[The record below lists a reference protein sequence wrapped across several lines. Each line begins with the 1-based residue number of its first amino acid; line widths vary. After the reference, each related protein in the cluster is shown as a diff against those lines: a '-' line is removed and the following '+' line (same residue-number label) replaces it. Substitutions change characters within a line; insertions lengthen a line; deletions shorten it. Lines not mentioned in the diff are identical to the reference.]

1 MKTDN
6 LIRMESFD
14 ELLHALKFTHTM
26 SIAQICNFLKVKR
39 AWVSEYITSNVPHI
53 MVQGAGSRTNWR
65 AVANLALQRSDTEL
79 IWFNPAEVFAFL
91 EKNVS
96 SFSRQT
102 VEICPFLFMSADSLA
117 GLYSEFEKL
126 YEPIANLLATKQ
138 YSQVAS
144 RKIEKDLPL
153 SRYLPDEI
161 ARLGSEC
168 VGVTYRSKVRHIEIA
183 QPKEVF
189 RQYKLVAI
197 RALIGYAGIDEV
209 IRRELFKTGHSR
221 LELNI
226 KGRSDKTSK
235 LVFYVDYQNYID
247 AEVLSHKKS
256 DLSEG
261 KYLSEFKNFISKFT
275 WTVPYETFEKG
286 YRDKVDRLIK
296 H

>member
-168 VGVTYRSKVRHIEIA
+168 VGVTSRS
-183 QPKEVF
+183 
-189 RQYKLVAI
+189 
-197 RALIGYAGIDEV
+197 
-209 IRRELFKTGHSR
+209 
-221 LELNI
+221 
-226 KGRSDKTSK
+226 
-235 LVFYVDYQNYID
+235 
-247 AEVLSHKKS
+247 
-256 DLSEG
+256 
-261 KYLSEFKNFISKFT
+261 
-275 WTVPYETFEKG
+275 
-286 YRDKVDRLIK
+286 
-296 H
+296 

>member
-168 VGVTYRSKVRHIEIA
+168 VGVTSV
-183 QPKEVF
+183 QTC
-189 RQYKLVAI
+189 
-197 RALIGYAGIDEV
+197 GYPS
-209 IRRELFKTGHSR
+209 L
-221 LELNI
+221 
-226 KGRSDKTSK
+226 
-235 LVFYVDYQNYID
+235 
-247 AEVLSHKKS
+247 
-256 DLSEG
+256 
-261 KYLSEFKNFISKFT
+261 
-275 WTVPYETFEKG
+275 
-286 YRDKVDRLIK
+286 DRLCRYRRGYQTGTVQDRTLTFGVEHQRQI
-296 H
+296 

>member
-26 SIAQICNFLKVKR
+26 SIAQICNFLKV
-39 AWVSEYITSNVPHI
+39 
-53 MVQGAGSRTNWR
+53 NWR

-138 YSQVAS
+138 YTQVAS

-168 VGVTYRSKVRHIEIA
+168 VG
-183 QPKEVF
+183 
-189 RQYKLVAI
+189 
-197 RALIGYAGIDEV
+197 
-209 IRRELFKTGHSR
+209 
-221 LELNI
+221 
-226 KGRSDKTSK
+226 
-235 LVFYVDYQNYID
+235 
-247 AEVLSHKKS
+247 
-256 DLSEG
+256 
-261 KYLSEFKNFISKFT
+261 
-275 WTVPYETFEKG
+275 
-286 YRDKVDRLIK
+286 
-296 H
+296 